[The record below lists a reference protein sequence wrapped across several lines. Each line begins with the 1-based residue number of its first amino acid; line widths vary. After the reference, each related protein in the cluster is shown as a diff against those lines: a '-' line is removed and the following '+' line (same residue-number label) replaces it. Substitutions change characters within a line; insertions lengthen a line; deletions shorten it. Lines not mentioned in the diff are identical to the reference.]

1 MVQKML
7 EPNLWNL
14 EGLFKFI
21 YNVPVYQRPYSWGIE
36 QIQVLLDDI
45 YKTYTGQDK
54 EDGYYTGNLI
64 IYNRNDKINGLISKY
79 DIIDGQ
85 QRITT
90 FSLILL
96 AIYCKAKVD
105 DIEDKTRTVDTIK
118 GTLWKVINREY
129 QREYP
134 VITLNSIEK
143 KCFSDLFN
151 KGYDDP
157 KKILTYCET
166 YKTVSKFDNRV
177 IDNFKHIYNYI
188 KDKVCDC
195 NNPEALLSY
204 ADYILQYVQF
214 IAIEANCQ
222 ANKVFS
228 MFESINSKGKKLEE
242 IDLMKTY
249 IFSKLDEGSH
259 AKYLDIWGQLIIQ
272 TNDNLYDYLS
282 NYIKAFL
289 CFYRQN
295 ISIDNFKTIVFRDM
309 FKHYGVN
316 SENEALKSL
325 LDDLYDKVDMYNMLH
340 SAEDANK
347 PIKNNK
353 FKFYYKIFTEV
364 AYKHPNAL
372 FFRMLIEYK
381 EGLLS
386 KDDVVEIVKET
397 VAFMFKFLT
406 ISGRDSKDA
415 ITMFSTIMRDIYENN
430 RIIKEN
436 VIKTIAT
443 EYINKNITTE
453 SLKAD
458 LNTLNAYD
466 QNKRLTIALLALVES
481 TEEYENGEIKTSFN
495 QAYTLL
501 NSFSDSFSLDHL
513 LVQTPD
519 KNSEHFKYYKKDDG
533 TLVLKNGHDFPEYVV
548 FQGME
553 YDDFT
558 KRILNRI
565 GNLRIYYRD
574 KNSSRNNTAISLK
587 EYPNFYNYDDIDKRS
602 HYIERII
609 FDECFPQPK
618 IDIKDM

>member
-1 MVQKML
+1 ML

-14 EGLFKFI
+14 EELFKLI
-21 YNVPVYQRPYSWGIE
+21 YNVPVYQRPYSWDIE
-36 QIQVLLDDI
+36 QIKVLLNDI
-45 YKTYTGQDK
+45 YETYTGPDK

-64 IYNRNDKINGLISKY
+64 IFDRNDKINGLISKY

-96 AIYCKAKVD
+96 AIYCKAKAD
-105 DIEDKTRTVDTIK
+105 DIEDRTVENVKDA
-118 GTLWKVINREY
+118 LWKVINRENK
-129 QREYP
+129 RECP

-151 KGYDDP
+151 KGYDDSN
-157 KKILTYCET
+157 KILAYCET
-166 YKTVSKFDNRV
+166 YKTVSKFESRV
-177 IDNFKHIYNYI
+177 INNFKYIYDYI
-188 KDKVCDC
+188 KEKICDC
-195 NNPEALLSY
+195 NNPEALLNY

-214 IAIEANCQ
+214 IVIEANCQ
-222 ANKVFS
+222 ASKVFS

-242 IDLMKTY
+242 IDLIKTY

-259 AKYLDIWGQLIIQ
+259 EKYLDIWGQLIIQ

-289 CFYRQN
+289 WFYRQN
-295 ISIDNFKTIVFRDM
+295 ISVDNFKTIVVRDM
-309 FKHYGVN
+309 FEYYKVN
-316 SENEALKSL
+316 SEAEALKYL
-325 LDDLYDKVDMYNMLH
+325 LDDLYDKVDVYNMLH
-340 SAEDANK
+340 SAEEANK
-347 PIKNNK
+347 LVKNNK
-353 FKFYYKIFTEV
+353 FRFYYKIFTEV
-364 AYKHPNAL
+364 AYKHPNA
-372 FFRMLIEYK
+372 FFLRMLVEYK
-381 EGLLS
+381 NGLLN

-397 VAFMFKFLT
+397 IGFMFKFLT
-406 ISGRDSKDA
+406 IKGRDSKDV

-436 VIKTIAT
+436 VIKTIAE
-443 EYINKNITTE
+443 EYINKSITTE
-453 SLKAD
+453 SLKVD
-458 LNTLNAYD
+458 LNTLDAYG
-466 QNKRLTIALLALVES
+466 QNKRLTIALLALIESS
-481 TEEYENGEIKTSFN
+481 TEDENGVIKTSFD

-501 NSFSDSFSLDHL
+501 DSFSDSFSLDHL

-519 KNSEHFKYYKKDDG
+519 KNSEHFKYYKQDDG
-533 TLVLKNGHDFPEYVV
+533 TLALKDGHDFPENVV
-548 FQGME
+548 QGME

-565 GNLRIYYRD
+565 GNLRICYRD
-574 KNSSRNNTAISLK
+574 KNSSRNNAAISLK
-587 EYPNFYNYDDIDKRS
+587 DYSNFYNYDDIDNRS